1 MNLKEY
7 SALVS
12 PKRIGRQEMA
22 PVPVVDQWWV
32 GGSFTEQLKGGGPTA
47 FLGCALKSTLLL
59 SNSLNNTLEVSF
71 RKRKGVVLRALKVGF
86 SVRHN
91 R

>member
-1 MNLKEY
+1 
-7 SALVS
+7 
-12 PKRIGRQEMA
+12 MA

-47 FLGCALKSTLLL
+47 FLGCALKSALLL